1 MLPPNSSFDVLSLSS
16 HLSAI
21 AQPPSSEIMTPL
33 HPTPFSVAP
42 NPSLDV
48 LSLSSHY
55 SAIASLRTSH
65 TPSHLMLQSPHPIL
79 SMTLSP
85 PLPHSNPSLPPP
97 SSVYHPVADVEVKD
111 DATPVDRTE
120 LDELQRR
127 RAELF
132 LQRTEAE
139 LLVRQN
145 TELMQAYQKA
155 LEKNQQDF
163 LAAVTELYELDNRI
177 AELLPQSDTEQSPS
191 HTAESESQAPED
203 PDYSD
208 IIAERNKIRAEL
220 YWDDDKDDDSN
231 SSTSTGYEEYER
243 SSWDQ

>member
-1 MLPPNSSFDVLSLSS
+1 M
-16 HLSAI
+16 
-21 AQPPSSEIMTPL
+21 
-33 HPTPFSVAP
+33 
-42 NPSLDV
+42 
-48 LSLSSHY
+48 
-55 SAIASLRTSH
+55 
-65 TPSHLMLQSPHPIL
+65 
-79 SMTLSP
+79 
-85 PLPHSNPSLPPP
+85 
-97 SSVYHPVADVEVKD
+97 KD

-177 AELLPQSDTEQSPS
+177 AELLPQSDAEQSPS
-191 HTAESESQAPED
+191 HTPESESQAPED